1 MKSHGVEKVAHLA
14 SLSRE
19 EANLDYNLAKKYHI
33 EGTKILIDQIKKNCD
48 LSAMHIFYGSC
59 MSVYGDRRANPEI
72 RSTDEP
78 KPMAHDYFALTKL
91 EAENIIKESGI
102 PYTILRYAPIC
113 GNYIKIGLVS
123 FATVCNN

>member
-1 MKSHGVEKVAHLA
+1 
-14 SLSRE
+14 
-19 EANLDYNLAKKYHI
+19 
-33 EGTKILIDQIKKNCD
+33 
-48 LSAMHIFYGSC
+48 

-102 PYTILRYAPIC
+102 PYTIFRYAPIC
-113 GNYIKIGLVS
+113 GNTRYFFSKTVLNSFFYLRSLKLVCRYESFFLLFWIGS
-123 FATVCNN
+123 KN